1 MLTDVLYIQRT
12 RKESFSLPGA
22 THLSKKFF
30 ISFKNQVAGMASID
44 PEA

>member
-1 MLTDVLYIQRT
+1 MLTDVLCIQRI

-30 ISFKNQVAGMASID
+30 ILFKNQVAGMVSVD